1 MGFLSCLWQNM
12 QLLSEG
18 RPFREYVCRKTM
30 RDSGREIVHAMLESD
45 GSDNNADF
53 LTFSLE
59 SSGECSNQDAWHAS
73 LKIAATEVNFKQ
85 DLG

>member
-1 MGFLSCLWQNM
+1 M
-12 QLLSEG
+12 QLLPEG
-18 RPFREYVCRKTM
+18 RLFREYVCRKRM
-30 RDSGREIVHAMLESD
+30 RDSARKIIHAVVESD

-59 SSGECSNQDAWHAS
+59 LSGECSNQDAWHAS
-73 LKIAATEVNFKQ
+73 LKIAGTEVNFKQ